1 MKYFE
6 FTFDTHPCTET
17 VNDVLAAVL
26 GEAGFE
32 SFVEREGGLT
42 AYIQQSLYNEEIL
55 KTELAN
61 FPIPDTKLLM
71 YLPKLK
77 IKTGTKSGKEFLS
90 AHCDRKPLCDS

>member
-42 AYIQQSLYNEEIL
+42 AYIQQSLYNEETLNWQTSRYRIR
-55 KTELAN
+55 
-61 FPIPDTKLLM
+61 KLLM

-77 IKTGTKSGKEFLS
+77 IKTGTKSGKRISFS
-90 AHCDRKPLCDS
+90 PL

>member
-32 SFVEREGGLT
+32 SFVEREGGPVSYTHLT
-42 AYIQQSLYNEEIL
+42 
-55 KTELAN
+55 
-61 FPIPDTKLLM
+61 
-71 YLPKLK
+71 LP
-77 IKTGTKSGKEFLS
+77 TT
-90 AHCDRKPLCDS
+90 

>member
-42 AYIQQSLYNEEIL
+42 AYIQQSLYNEETL
-55 KTELAN
+55 KTELRALSSM
-61 FPIPDTKLLM
+61 PRAVTPPSRRSRMVTLPHGKRSDTS
-71 YLPKLK
+71 
-77 IKTGTKSGKEFLS
+77 KS
-90 AHCDRKPLCDS
+90 

>member
-42 AYIQQSLYNEEIL
+42 AYIQQSLYNGSRYRIR
-55 KTELAN
+55 
-61 FPIPDTKLLM
+61 KLLM

-77 IKTGTKSGKEFLS
+77 IKTGTKSGKRISFS
-90 AHCDRKPLCDS
+90 PL

>member
-42 AYIQQSLYNEEIL
+42 AYIQQSLYNEETL

-61 FPIPDTKLLM
+61 SDFIKYGLKLLFS
-71 YLPKLK
+71 
-77 IKTGTKSGKEFLS
+77 ITLS
-90 AHCDRKPLCDS
+90 LA